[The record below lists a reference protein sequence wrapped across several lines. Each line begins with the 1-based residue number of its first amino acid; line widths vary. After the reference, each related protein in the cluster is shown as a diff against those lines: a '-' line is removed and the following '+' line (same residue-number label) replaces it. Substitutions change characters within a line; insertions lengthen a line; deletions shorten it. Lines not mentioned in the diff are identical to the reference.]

1 MELMRLL
8 AALRR
13 RLWLLIQALVIFTV
27 AGAVSALLLPKEYE
41 TSARLMVS
49 SSDATSAVL
58 SDLGLQELAVGMS
71 GESDDIQNHIA
82 MMTTRPVLEE
92 VIWRLQLR
100 DSDNKLLAPD
110 KLIIDSSLVP
120 TEIVPQLTVRQH
132 ENTDLIQIV
141 ATSDD
146 PFKSQLMADTLAE
159 VYIAETQQRAKQEST
174 DARTF
179 VEERLIIV
187 QAEFDNALAEIA
199 DVQEEERIIDL
210 DSEVRSAV
218 SRLSELMMMGE
229 ETRSRIGE
237 IQAQADELRG
247 LQGQEEIDWLGPS
260 TLSENPELR
269 SLRESLSELRV
280 RRVTLLLDLTERHPD
295 VVQLDEQIRA
305 LEEEM
310 VDVLAQQHGMNPTLV
325 QLQVEEAGLRDRAGA
340 IEDAIE
346 RTTQTFSQY
355 PDKMRRLSQL
365 QLAATA
371 AEEVYRSLASQSY
384 QIAVAEAMSA
394 SPIQLIEPATKPERH
409 KSPRFVVNLI
419 TGAGLGVLVGL
430 GLVFLFEY
438 IDDSIRSPEELKETW
453 EQPLLATLPRY
464 EAGVGMSI
472 ANLPVTDPVAE
483 AYRTLRSAIQFASL
497 DSKSN
502 SLCVSSS
509 LPGEGKST
517 VVANLAVSL
526 AREGKRILVVDC
538 DLRRPTQHS
547 FWPQSDNRVGLTQV
561 LLGDTQASDAIQDTG
576 VPGLSLLSSGVIP
589 PNPGSLV
596 ESLRLRQLINELCRS
611 YDFVLVDVPP
621 ALVVNDALLVAQM
634 VGGLVLVVEADKTPR
649 RVLDDTRER
658 LISHD
663 VQPLGLVLNKMD
675 FSATGYGIYAKAYQA
690 YGNTGDAA

>member
-13 RLWLLIQALVIFTV
+13 RLWLLIQALVVFTV

-82 MMTTRPVLEE
+82 MMTTRPVLQE

-100 DSDNKLLAPD
+100 DSDNKLLQPD
-110 KLIIDSSLVP
+110 KLLIDSSLVP

-146 PFKSQLMADTLAE
+146 PVKSQLMADTLAQ
-159 VYIAETQQRAKQEST
+159 VYMAETQQRSKRESS
-174 DARTF
+174 DARAF
-179 VEERLIIV
+179 VEERLVVV

-199 DVQEEERIIDL
+199 DVQEQERIIDL

-218 SRLSELMMMGE
+218 SRLSELMMMAE
-229 ETRSRIGE
+229 ETQTRLGE
-237 IQAQADELRG
+237 LSAQASELRS
-247 LQGQEEIDWLGPS
+247 LQGQEEVDWIAPA
-260 TLSENPELR
+260 TLSDNPEMR
-269 SLRESLSELRV
+269 GLRENLTELRV
-280 RRVTLLLDLTERHPD
+280 RRVTLLLDLTEKHPD
-295 VVQLDEQIRA
+295 VVTLDEQIRA
-305 LEEEM
+305 LEQEL

-325 QLQVEEAGLRDRAGA
+325 QLQVEEAGLQDRATA
-340 IEDAIE
+340 IDEAIE

-384 QIAVAEAMSA
+384 QIAVAEAMSTT
-394 SPIQLIEPATKPERH
+394 PIQFIEPAVRPDRH
-409 KSPRFVVNLI
+409 KSPRFVVNLV
-419 TGAGLGVLVGL
+419 TGAGLGLLVGL

-438 IDDSIRSPEELKETW
+438 IDDSIRTPDELKETW
-453 EQPLLATLPRY
+453 EQPLLATLPKY
-464 EAGVGMSI
+464 KAGVGMSI
-472 ANLPVTDPVAE
+472 AQLPVTDPVAE
-483 AYRTLRSAIQFASL
+483 AFRTLRSAIQFASL
-497 DSKSN
+497 DSTNN

-526 AREGKRILVVDC
+526 SREGKRVLVVDC

-547 FWPQSDNRVGLTQV
+547 FWPQTDNRVGLTQV
-561 LLGDTQASDAIQDTG
+561 LTGQSTSAQAIQDTG
-576 VPGLSLLSSGVIP
+576 VPQLSLLSSGAIP

-596 ESLRLRQLINELCRS
+596 ESLRLRQLINELCRDF
-611 YDFVLVDVPP
+611 DFVLVDVPP

-634 VGGLVLVVEADKTPR
+634 VGGMVLVVEADQTPR

-658 LISHD
+658 LVSHD
-663 VQPLGLVLNKMD
+663 VEPLGLVLNKMD
-675 FSATGYGIYAKAYQA
+675 FSAAGFGVYAKAYQA